1 MKIGETSIIAKNVI
15 VGKNVRIGDFSIIGN
30 EQLSPTIIGNDVDIG
45 DYCKITGDVKIGN
58 NCSIEDGCY
67 IYKKTELGEN
77 VRILTGSKIFG
88 KSTIGSNS
96 IINGNV
102 SQRVTIEENV
112 RFFGRIAHSH
122 RNHTLDWKTTVEKSP
137 VFRKGCFVGIGALI
151 IGPIEIG
158 ENAYVGAGEVVRYNV
173 PANHAFLNGKI
184 IPKNKLRGL
193 II

>member
-1 MKIGETSIIAKNVI
+1 MRIGETSLIAKNVV

-30 EQLSPTIIGNDVDIG
+30 EQISPTVIGNDVVIG
-45 DYCKITGDVKIGN
+45 DYCKITGDVRIGN

-67 IYKKTELGEN
+67 IYKKTVLGEN

-88 KSTIGSNS
+88 KSSIGSNS

-122 RNHTLDWKTTVEKSP
+122 RNHTLDWKTTVEESP

-151 IGPIEIG
+151 IGPVEIG

-184 IPKNKLRGL
+184 ISKNKLRGL